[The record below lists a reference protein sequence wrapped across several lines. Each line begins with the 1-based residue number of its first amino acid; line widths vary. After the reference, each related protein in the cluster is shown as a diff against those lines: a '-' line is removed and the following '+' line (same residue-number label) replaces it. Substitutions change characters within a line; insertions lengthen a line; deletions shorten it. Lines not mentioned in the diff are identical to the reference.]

1 MNYRDYKDLVKE
13 DIKTEQD
20 LKKFLDIIIEE
31 YFQTGDRGQFLSS
44 LKLASEIKGGLTK
57 LSKKTKLQREHL
69 YIMLSQKGNPS
80 FDNIAKIIKALGY
93 EIMIKP
99 SSESRV

>member
-57 LSKKTKLQREHL
+57 LSAR
-69 YIMLSQKGNPS
+69 LSFPPR
-80 FDNIAKIIKALGY
+80 DVADLGA
-93 EIMIKP
+93 P
-99 SSESRV
+99 P